1 MIIIVFTCV
10 LNSLC
15 AMNTLFPATFI
26 TVPGD
31 RVVILGL
38 QQFSTPSGRL
48 NILQQVGTDYK
59 PMLGNILLKSQ
70 NGKRVQTI
78 ETTFGHNVDNVV
90 YDIFQKWS
98 SEDGDCTWGKLVQ
111 CLRDSNLN
119 PLANDI
125 DSCLL

>member
-1 MIIIVFTCV
+1 MCHEYT
-10 LNSLC
+10 
-15 AMNTLFPATFI
+15 FPCNYIFI

-59 PMLGNILLKSQ
+59 PLLGNILLESP
-70 NGKRVQTI
+70 NGKKVQTI
-78 ETTFGHNVDNVV
+78 EATCGQNVDDVV
-90 YDIFQKWS
+90 YAIFQKWS
-98 SEDGDCTWGKLVQ
+98 SEDGDCTWGKLVH

-119 PLANDI
+119 ALANDI